1 MGDKDL
7 QFYIG
12 HSSAEPLITANGRVM
27 AANRLLAWKI
37 ETDEEMERMRTDQ
50 L

>member
-27 AANRLLAWKI
+27 AANRLLARKI
-37 ETDEEMERMRTDQ
+37 ETDEERDGKNED
-50 L
+50 